1 LQLGILEQQSGAFVS
16 VTVITLGFATSGQRK
31 VTRQMINKALMPVLR
46 ITTHSNS
53 PLIQIQ
59 E

>member
-31 VTRQMINKALMPVLR
+31 VTRQTINKALTPALR
-46 ITTHSNS
+46 ITAQFNS
-53 PLIQIQ
+53 ALIQIK